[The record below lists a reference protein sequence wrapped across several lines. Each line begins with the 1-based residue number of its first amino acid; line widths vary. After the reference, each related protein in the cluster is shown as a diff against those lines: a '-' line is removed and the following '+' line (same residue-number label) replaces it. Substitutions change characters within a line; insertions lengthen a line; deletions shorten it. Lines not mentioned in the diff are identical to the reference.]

1 MTKIRAEINKIAI
14 KNTAEKNRWKSGSL
28 ERSIARKTKKRK
40 IENKKLPIL
49 VIKKAYHNKFYR
61 H

>member
-14 KNTAEKNRWKSGSL
+14 KNMAEKNRWKSGSL